1 MTAILYFFA
10 LYCFFFIF
18 DKNFTKK
25 QLIITFKYKIFDK
38 PELSLVLIYL
48 SVRKIFRSEELI

>member
-38 PELSLVLIYL
+38 PELSLV
-48 SVRKIFRSEELI
+48 